1 MKHGETMDPLLNQ
14 HKNFGFPSLK
24 IPRTFQPETQ
34 QQRQELCSHC
44 TKVYHSQELFSKSD
58 NSQLLENC

>member
-1 MKHGETMDPLLNQ
+1 MKHVETMDPLLNQ

-34 QQRQELCSHC
+34 QQRQESCVHC
-44 TKVYHSQELFSKSD
+44 TKVYRLQELFSKIR
-58 NSQLLENC
+58 